1 MQDVSRRLWV
11 YIGGQSSTVRYSSR
25 SDEVLIEKLKSL
37 PPEQR
42 AEVEDFVDFLK
53 TRRER
58 TRDEAAQR
66 LGEAFARID
75 ALNLPPMSPEDV
87 QAEID
92 AVRAARRGRDADRR

>member
-58 TRDEAAQR
+58 TRDEAA
-66 LGEAFARID
+66 
-75 ALNLPPMSPEDV
+75 
-87 QAEID
+87 
-92 AVRAARRGRDADRR
+92 RRGRDADRR